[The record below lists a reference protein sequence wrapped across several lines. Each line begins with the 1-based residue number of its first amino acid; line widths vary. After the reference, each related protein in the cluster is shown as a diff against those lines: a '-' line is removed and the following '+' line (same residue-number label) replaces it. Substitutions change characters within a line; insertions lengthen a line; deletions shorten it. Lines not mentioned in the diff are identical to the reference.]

1 MPIALLRSID
11 MGSPA
16 GMSKH
21 GNTTYRPSPVTD
33 GRPSVSRFHA
43 YQPSPVPSVHA
54 GAAPSADGVL
64 GTATVCTACAS
75 DRETVSTYTGCA
87 TAASPALTRI
97 TINVCPSGAAVAVA
111 VALTDA
117 DADDDGET
125 LPEADSDGESL
136 PLCVDVSDGVI
147 ELVSV

>member
-1 MPIALLRSID
+1 M
-11 MGSPA
+11 
-16 GMSKH
+16 
-21 GNTTYRPSPVTD
+21 
-33 GRPSVSRFHA
+33 SRFHA